1 MAMLDKMTIQVNIDV
16 RRLKKATKAIERATK
31 AINKATSAI
40 VEFVVSTRQLELKE
54 AVSGAETHDPV

>member
-1 MAMLDKMTIQVNIDV
+1 MAILDKMTIQVNIDV

-40 VEFVVSTRQLELKE
+40 VEFVVSTRQLE
-54 AVSGAETHDPV
+54 